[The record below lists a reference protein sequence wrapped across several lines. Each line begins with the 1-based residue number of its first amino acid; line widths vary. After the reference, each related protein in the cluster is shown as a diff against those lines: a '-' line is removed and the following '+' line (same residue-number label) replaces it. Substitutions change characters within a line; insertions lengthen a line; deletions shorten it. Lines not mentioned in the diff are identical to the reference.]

1 MGKQQHHEAI
11 WESIGVAENPPYKQV
26 VAVFVTVTLSVD
38 QMGQRQG
45 FDVTHSAKWLLSTTG
60 EKSQAEGHD

>member
-38 QMGQRQG
+38 PQRQG

>member
-26 VAVFVTVTLSVD
+26 FAVFVTVTLSVD

-45 FDVTHSAKWLLSTTG
+45 FGVPHSVKWLMSTTG
-60 EKSQAEGHD
+60 EKSQAEGRD